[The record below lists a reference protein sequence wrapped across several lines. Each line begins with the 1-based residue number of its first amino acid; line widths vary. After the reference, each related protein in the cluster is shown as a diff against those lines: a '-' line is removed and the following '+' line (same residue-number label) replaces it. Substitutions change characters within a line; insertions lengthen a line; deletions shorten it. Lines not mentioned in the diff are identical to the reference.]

1 MDMEES
7 SYTKRSPAPLRG
19 AIINDA
25 MITSPEEVTVS
36 SLRLD
41 HQSDLVVLPPDR
53 PPKPAHLAHFQP
65 GPQTPNFDNYANSAD
80 MQQIFAL
87 SSNNNSYNNCSNN
100 THVNIN
106 NNNNN
111 NKFIQTPGGPHA
123 PDVSRELKPGDNT
136 F

>member
-1 MDMEES
+1 MEES

-87 SSNNNSYNNCSNN
+87 SSNNNSYSLAYN
-100 THVNIN
+100 TANAAN
-106 NNNNN
+106 SAAALRCY
-111 NKFIQTPGGPHA
+111 FA
-123 PDVSRELKPGDNT
+123 
-136 F
+136 